1 MGEWYVFEVCFID
14 IHLFAPAAATTTST
28 AGLSA
33 SAGRS
38 AVVRVAGPA
47 EKLHVVGDH
56 VHCAPLGTV
65 LGLPGAV
72 LQAPLDEDRVAL
84 LLVVGDSLAELA
96 PGGDVEEVHLLAA
109 RPHPVYRQPE
119 RADGYAVVGE
129 TQFWISGQV
138 TGQYDTIEADHVS
151 PPSLCLTGVTIQE
164 HSRFSSATALA
175 GRRWCCALQRF
186 VVATFSSWSFMV
198 AITSPSSSLRKIFA
212 PALWSLSRVS
222 GVGCPYGL
230 SAPHWMTATLGG
242 KRLRKSGVDE
252 VLEPWWVTF
261 RIVRGPVYGPF
272 AMYSSS
278 FASASPAS
286 RMRAVP

>member
-1 MGEWYVFEVCFID
+1 MSEWYVLEVFFVD
-14 IHLFAPAAATTTST
+14 IHLFALAASTTAASRLSTS
-28 AGLSA
+28 A
-33 SAGRS
+33 AGRS
-38 AVVRVAGPA
+38 AVVRVGPA
-47 EKLHVVGDH
+47 AEELDVVCNH
-56 VHCAPLGTV
+56 VHLGALGAV

-72 LQAPLDEDRVAL
+72 LQASLDEDGIAL

-151 PPSLCLTGVTIQE
+151 PPSLCPTRVTIQE

-175 GRRWCCALQRF
+175 GRRWWCALHRF